1 MKIERGNV
9 YWADLDP
16 VRGSEMA
23 KTRPCVVVSA
33 TQFNGF
39 ALAPTYTYE
48 DEFPAAQAETEPRAA
63 AR

>member
-16 VRGSEMA
+16 VRCSEMA

-33 TQFNGF
+33 TQFN
-39 ALAPTYTYE
+39 AIRRTVVIVPLTTTT
-48 DEFPAAQAETEPRAA
+48 TENI
-63 AR
+63 